1 MRTSGDVRAV
11 HGLGQEEWMN
21 RTKWIVVA
29 LAGLGSLCCLA
40 AAALVGVGYLA
51 SNVATPD
58 PAPAVE
64 HPLSAQQVTVH
75 ADRVITETA
84 ISAISL
90 ARIDAKP
97 EEIAVSEDLRHVMVV
112 A

>member
-1 MRTSGDVRAV
+1 
-11 HGLGQEEWMN
+11 MN

-97 EEIAVSEDLRHVMVV
+97 EEIARVILFLCSEEARLIHGASIPVYGND
-112 A
+112 